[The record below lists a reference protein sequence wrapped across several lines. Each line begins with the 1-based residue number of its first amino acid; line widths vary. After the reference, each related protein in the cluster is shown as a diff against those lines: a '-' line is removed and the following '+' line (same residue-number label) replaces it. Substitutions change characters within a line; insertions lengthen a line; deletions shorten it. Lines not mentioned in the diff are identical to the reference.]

1 MGGGVRLGRL
11 GPCAEKK
18 TLGNYTHF
26 LVYTASS
33 LVEQSTPY
41 ALEIFDEFA
50 SAAWFRNGTLVK
62 HGSCTLKGFKLWNQ
76 DESDEVCKIILL
88 PDG

>member
-1 MGGGVRLGRL
+1 M
-11 GPCAEKK
+11 K

-50 SAAWFRNGTLVK
+50 SAPWFGGFSFWMKGLDVK
-62 HGSCTLKGFKLWNQ
+62 IWEVVHLKGSK
-76 DESDEVCKIILL
+76 
-88 PDG
+88 